1 MPVVCVDAGT
11 TLVKAVGFG
20 DDGREL
26 AVERQGVT
34 VDRPSPGWAEQDMA
48 AVSDAVSTTVR
59 AVVAQ
64 LGGTVSFLAITAQGD
79 GCWLVNEDGA
89 PTGPAVLWNDS
100 RGSAHIRAWLQAG
113 VLDEAFRIN
122 GSLASAGL
130 PNAILT
136 WFQDE
141 QPQRLR
147 KSASSL
153 TCGGWL
159 FSELTGTVA
168 ADESDAAAPFLDIN
182 TRKYSDRLLELYDM
196 RWARRLLPQV
206 LGDDERV
213 APLSAGAAQRTGLP
227 SGLPVVLAPYD
238 IASTALGAGAVAV
251 GQTCTILGTTLCTE
265 VVTDVPRLDGPAAG
279 LTIPSGAPGRVL
291 RAFPTLAG
299 TGVLQWTCSLLGL
312 ATAAELG
319 ELAARSPVGANG
331 LSLLPYLSPGGER
344 APFLDPLARGSLS
357 GMTLEHTRADVARA
371 VFEGLS
377 LVVQDCL
384 LASGTASSELRVSGG
399 GAASNFWLQMIADT
413 TGVPVLRS
421 TDTEVGARGAM
432 LVGAVATGTADDL
445 EDAAAEH
452 VRARDVFRPDDAT
465 TQRYRRS
472 YEDFLVL
479 RAAQQDT
486 WQSLPGRS
494 AGTGGSAPVE
504 LML

>member
-26 AVERQGVT
+26 VVERQGVT
-34 VDRPSPGWAEQDMA
+34 VDRPFPGWAEQDMA
-48 AVSDAVSTTVR
+48 TVSDAVSTTVR
-59 AVVAQ
+59 AVVAR
-64 LGGTVSFLAITAQGD
+64 LDGEVSFLAITAQGD

-100 RGSAHIRAWLQAG
+100 RGSAHIGAWLRAG
-113 VLDEAFRIN
+113 VLDRAFRVN

-136 WFQDE
+136 WFQHE
-141 QPQRLR
+141 QPERLR
-147 KSASSL
+147 DSASSL

-196 RWARRLLPQV
+196 RWARRLLPHV
-206 LGDDERV
+206 LADDERV

-227 SGLPVVLAPYD
+227 SGLPVVLASYD

-265 VVTDVPRLDGPAAG
+265 VVTDAPRLDGPAAG

-319 ELAARSPVGANG
+319 ELAGRSPVGANG

-384 LASGTASSELRVSGG
+384 LASGTASSELRVCGG
-399 GAASNFWLQMIADT
+399 GAASDFWLQMIADT

-452 VRARDVFRPDDAT
+452 VRARDVFAPDDAT

-494 AGTGGSAPVE
+494 AATGGGAPVE
-504 LML
+504 VML

>member
-11 TLVKAVGFG
+11 TLVKAVGFA

-26 AVERQGVT
+26 AVERQSVT
-34 VDRPSPGWAEQDMA
+34 VDSPSPGWAEQDMA
-48 AVSDAVSTTVR
+48 AVSEAVSRTVR

-64 LGGTVSFLAITAQGD
+64 LSGTVSFLAITAQGD
-79 GCWLVNEDGA
+79 GCWLVDQDGA

-100 RGSAHIRAWLQAG
+100 RGSAHVRTWLRAG
-113 VLDEAFRIN
+113 VLDEAFRLN

-136 WFQDE
+136 WLQE
-141 QPQRLR
+141 QQPERLQR
-147 KSASSL
+147 SAAAL

-159 FSELTGTVA
+159 YSQLTGVLG

-182 TRKYSDRLLELYDM
+182 TREYSDRLLELYDM
-196 RWARRLLPQV
+196 RWARRLLPRV

-213 APLSAGAAQRTGLP
+213 APLSARAAHRTGLP
-227 SGLPVVLAPYD
+227 AGLPVVLAPYD

-265 VVTDVPRLDGPAAG
+265 VVTDGPRLDGPAAG
-279 LTIPSGAPGRVL
+279 LTIPSGAPARVL

-319 ELAARSPVGANG
+319 ELAGRSPVAANG

-371 VFEGLS
+371 CFEGLS

-384 LASGTASSELRVSGG
+384 LASGTASSELRVCGG
-399 GAASNFWLQMIADT
+399 GAASDFWLQMIADT

-445 EDAAAEH
+445 ENAAAEH
-452 VRARDVFRPDDAT
+452 VRTRDVFGPDDAT
-465 TQRYRRS
+465 TQRYRRA
-472 YEDFLVL
+472 YQDFLAL

-486 WQSLPGRS
+486 WPSLPGRS
-494 AGTGGSAPVE
+494 AATASGAPAQVIA
-504 LML
+504 

>member
-1 MPVVCVDAGT
+1 MAVVCVDAGT

-26 AVERQGVT
+26 AVKRQAVS

-64 LGGTVSFLAITAQGD
+64 LDGRVSFLAITAQGD
-79 GCWLVNEDGA
+79 GCWLVDEAGA

-100 RGSAHIRAWLQAG
+100 RGSAHIHAWLQAG
-113 VLDEAFRIN
+113 VLNQAFRLN

-141 QPQRLR
+141 QPERLR
-147 KSASSL
+147 ASAASL

-168 ADESDAAAPFLDIN
+168 VDESDAAAPFLDIN
-182 TRKYSDRLLELYDM
+182 TRKYSERLLELYDM
-196 RWARRLLPQV
+196 RWARRLLPHV

-213 APLSAGAAQRTGLP
+213 APLGAHAAQRTGLP
-227 SGLPVVLAPYD
+227 AGLPVVLAPYD

-265 VVTDVPRLDGPAAG
+265 VVTDVARRNGPAAG

-312 ATAAELG
+312 ATAGELG
-319 ELAARSPVGANG
+319 ELAGHSPAGANG

-384 LASGTASSELRVSGG
+384 MASDTAASELRVCGG
-399 GAASNFWLQMIADT
+399 GAASDFWLQMIADT

-432 LVGAVATGTADDL
+432 LVGLVATGTAETL
-445 EDAAAEH
+445 ENAAAEH
-452 VRARDVFRPDDAT
+452 VRTRDVFRPDDAT
-465 TQRYRRS
+465 TERYRRS
-472 YEDFLVL
+472 YEDFLAL

-486 WQSLPGRS
+486 WASLPGRS
-494 AGTGGSAPVE
+494 AAPGTSAPVE
-504 LML
+504 VAQ